1 MNEGKIIA
9 RIFRFDPMID
19 EEPRLQ
25 AYQVPYQSGMSVLS
39 LLRYVYEE
47 LDPTLAFRN
56 YRCGR
61 GICASC
67 RMRLNGKPVKAC
79 RTMLDGQATV
89 TIEPLDEHRVIRDL
103 AVAV

>member
-1 MNEGKIIA
+1 MNEENIIA
-9 RIFRFDPMID
+9 RIFRFDPTTD
-19 EEPRLQ
+19 RVPRFQ
-25 AYQVPYQSGMSVLS
+25 TYHVPYQPGMSILS

-47 LDPTLAFRN
+47 LDPTIAFRN

-67 RMRLNGKPVKAC
+67 RVRLNGKPVKAC
-79 RTMLDGQATV
+79 RTTLDERAMV